1 MAEQLD
7 VRLVLEANWV
17 GDAGRVCDL
26 LSEHGVRTVQ
36 QLSALT
42 EDRLREWG
50 INDSAVYRWALPDA
64 QSLTHELATSPH
76 TLYTLKQRLL
86 VS

>member
-7 VRLVLEANWV
+7 VRLVLEANLV
-17 GDAGRVCDL
+17 RDAGQVCDQ
-26 LSEHGVRTVQ
+26 LSKHGVRTVHQ
-36 QLSALT
+36 FAALT
-42 EDRLREWG
+42 KERLSEWG
-50 INDSAVYRWALPDA
+50 INDHFVYYNALSAA

-76 TLYTLKQRLL
+76 TLSTVKQRLL